1 MAVSFPRGSGNPAAG
16 PTAGN
21 CWIAIVLILL
31 LQLGCS
37 PGTAPM
43 SDAAQ
48 AKELLQ
54 KMLDEWKSGTSL
66 DELKKRHPPVYFTE
80 DLWRNGATLNEYVM
94 TDASEV
100 LGSNI
105 RFKVNLKC
113 TNKGGKAI
121 ERPVRYIVTTQPALT
136 IVREEG

>member
-1 MAVSFPRGSGNPAAG
+1 MSVAFQRGSGNPAVR

-21 CWIAIVLILL
+21 CWIGIVLILF

-37 PGTAPM
+37 PRTAPM

-94 TDASEV
+94 KEESEV

-105 RFKVNLKC
+105 RFQVKLKC

>member
-1 MAVSFPRGSGNPAAG
+1 MPDTTIRSLGNLSGR
-16 PTAGN
+16 PTAGRL
-21 CWIAIVLILL
+21 WIAMVSILFM
-31 LQLGCS
+31 QTGCS
-37 PGTAPM
+37 PRTAPM

-48 AKELLQ
+48 AKVLLQ

-66 DELKKRHPPVYFTE
+66 SELKKRSPPVYFTE
-80 DLWRNGATLNEYVM
+80 DLWRNGAKLKEYVM
-94 TDASEV
+94 TEESEA

-105 RFKVNLKC
+105 RFRVNLKC
-113 TNKGGKAI
+113 SNRGGKAI

>member
-1 MAVSFPRGSGNPAAG
+1 MSEPIQRSLGTLAVR

-21 CWIAIVLILL
+21 LWTAVVLILF

-37 PGTAPM
+37 PRTAPM

-48 AKELLQ
+48 AKVLLQ
-54 KMLDEWKSGTSL
+54 KMLDEWKSGTNLS
-66 DELKKRHPPVYFTE
+66 ELKKRSPPVYFTE
-80 DLWRNGATLNEYVM
+80 DLWRNGATLNDYVM
-94 TDASEV
+94 TEESEA

-105 RFKVNLKC
+105 RFQVNLKC
-113 TNKGGKAI
+113 TNKSGKAL

>member
-1 MAVSFPRGSGNPAAG
+1 MSDAFQRGSRNLAVK

-21 CWIAIVLILL
+21 CWIGIVLILL
-31 LQLGCS
+31 LQVGCS
-37 PGTAPM
+37 ARPAPM

-54 KMLDEWKSGTSL
+54 KTLDEWKSGTNMG
-66 DELKKRHPPVYFTE
+66 ELKKRHPPVYFTE
-80 DLWRNGATLNEYVM
+80 DLWRNGATLNEFVM
-94 TDASEV
+94 TEESEV

-105 RFKVNLKC
+105 RFQVKLKC

-121 ERPVRYIVTTQPALT
+121 EKPVRYIVTTQPALT